1 MNADGVI
8 HLPDP
13 KMLWQQEAHSH
24 TRLAKANGIPDGM
37 LGDKWARFELTPT
50 NDGFHSDVAT
60 WTLTLD
66 EERQPE
72 WWTNDLP
79 AIDDKIRRHVAR
91 YIAASIAAG
100 TATGS
105 VVNATGYKGSAS
117 ATGDKGSASATG
129 YSGSA
134 SATGYGGSASATG
147 YGGSASATGY
157 KGSASAT
164 GYSGS
169 ASATGY
175 SGSASATGVR
185 GSASATGVR
194 GSASATG
201 YSGSAS
207 ATGDRG
213 SASATGYKG
222 SAAVSVGLSGAVR
235 GAIQSALV
243 CAERDD
249 EWNLIG
255 WAFGVVG
262 INGIEPMT
270 WYEARGGTLVPC
282 SPDRVVEI
290 EATLPKTDTAPA
302 TK

>member
-1 MNADGVI
+1 MCKPVSGLMNADGVI

-24 TRLAKANGIPDGM
+24 TRLATASGIPSGM

-50 NDGFHSDVAT
+50 NDDFHSDVAT

-66 EERQPE
+66 EERKPV

-105 VVNATGYKGSAS
+105 VVD
-117 ATGDKGSASATG
+117 ATGD
-129 YSGSA
+129 
-134 SATGYGGSASATG
+134 
-147 YGGSASATGY
+147 
-157 KGSASAT
+157 
-164 GYSGS
+164 
-169 ASATGY
+169 
-175 SGSASATGVR
+175 R
-185 GSASATGVR
+185 
-194 GSASATG
+194 
-201 YSGSAS
+201 GSAS

-213 SASATGYKG
+213 SASATGYRGSASATGDRGSASATGYRGSASATGDRGSASATGDRGSASATGDSGSASATGYRGSASATGDSG

-235 GAIQSALV
+235 GAGESALV
-243 CAERDD
+243 CAERDRG
-249 EWNLIG
+249 WNLIG

-262 INGIEPMT
+262 INGIQPMT

-282 SPDRVVEI
+282 SPERVVEI